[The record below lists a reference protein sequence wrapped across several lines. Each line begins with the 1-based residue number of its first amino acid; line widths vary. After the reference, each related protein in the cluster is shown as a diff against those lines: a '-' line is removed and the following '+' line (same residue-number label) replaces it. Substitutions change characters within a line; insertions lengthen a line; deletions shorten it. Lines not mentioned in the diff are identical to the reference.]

1 MKGAMSPVPC
11 ARMNRFSYWC
21 KFPMDSGIGR
31 AGFHIAF
38 YIVFV
43 AGILLLF
50 LERGSAEFAITL
62 FSFILGLLF
71 LSLIVIWVRYT
82 QRKP

>member
-1 MKGAMSPVPC
+1 
-11 ARMNRFSYWC
+11 
-21 KFPMDSGIGR
+21 MDSGIGK

-43 AGILLLF
+43 SGVLLF
-50 LERGSAEFAITL
+50 FLDRGSAEFAITL
-62 FSFILGLLF
+62 VSLGVGLLF
-71 LSLIVIWVRYT
+71 LGIIVVWVRYT

>member
-1 MKGAMSPVPC
+1 
-11 ARMNRFSYWC
+11 
-21 KFPMDSGIGR
+21 MDSGIGK
-31 AGFHIAF
+31 AGFHMAF

-50 LERGSAEFAITL
+50 LDRGSAEIAITL
-62 FSFILGLLF
+62 FSFCVGLLF
-71 LSLIVIWVRYT
+71 LGVIVVWVRYS